1 MNKKPKIGIAFGGG
15 GTRAGANIGALE
27 VLEQNNIK
35 IDMVSGTSAG
45 SAAAALCAWGYD
57 SHFIKEIFLNTDLTE
72 LIGPK
77 PSMTGLLVP
86 EGYLKII
93 REHTG
98 DGNIEDAFLPLYIVS
113 ADLVSKKQVIFTEGN
128 IARAVHASSAI
139 PGLIKPVKLG
149 DMLLTDGGII
159 NNCPADVLRANGADI
174 VLAIN
179 CSCMAPYKPK
189 NHIDVVLRAMDMT
202 GGCDPEKIDADWLI
216 NPIEEPL
223 GILDRHAMEKSYIM
237 GKQCA
242 EAHIEELKELI
253 SNYHGNQS

>member
-1 MNKKPKIGIAFGGG
+1 MKKKPKIGIAFGGG
-15 GTRAGANIGALE
+15 GTRAGAHIGAME
-27 VLEQNNIK
+27 ILEQNNIK
-35 IDMVSGTSAG
+35 ADMVAGTSAG
-45 SAAAALCAWGYD
+45 AAAAALYAWGYD
-57 SHFIKEIFLNTDLTE
+57 SSFMKDVFLNMELSE

-98 DGNIEDAFLPLYIVS
+98 DGNIEDAFLPLYIIA
-113 ADLVSKKQVIFTEGN
+113 ADLVSKKQVVFTKGN

-139 PGLIKPVKLG
+139 PGLIKPVKIG

-159 NNCPADVLRANGADI
+159 NNCPADVLREQGADI

-179 CSCMAPYKPK
+179 CSCIAPYSPK
-189 NHIDVVLRAMDMT
+189 NHIDVVLRAIDMT
-202 GGCDPEKIDADWLI
+202 GGCDPEKLDADWVI
-216 NPIEEPL
+216 SPIIEPL

-237 GKQCA
+237 GRQCA

-253 SNYHGNQS
+253 KKYHGNQS